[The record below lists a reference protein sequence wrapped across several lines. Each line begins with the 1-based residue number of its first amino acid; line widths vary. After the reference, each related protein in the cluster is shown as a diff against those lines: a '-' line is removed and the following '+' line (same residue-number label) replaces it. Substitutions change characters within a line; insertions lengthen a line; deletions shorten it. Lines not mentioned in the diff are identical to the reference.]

1 MTTLTKKKVTITIDL
16 EPASESP
23 SVWGAQANR
32 VNEVMQEL
40 KLQILDMLE
49 IHGDKIHGADASFKV
64 KHTSL
69 RARANV
75 RIHSSRDDAS

>member
-1 MTTLTKKKVTITIDL
+1 VTITIDL
-16 EPASESP
+16 EAASESP

-32 VNEVMQEL
+32 VNEVMQEI

-49 IHGDKIHGADASFKV
+49 IHGDKIHGNDASFKV
-64 KHTSL
+64 KHTSP

-75 RIHSSRDDAS
+75 RIHRSKDGES